1 MKIIVITVNVTAIKA
16 EPRAILYGLINAVKT
31 VFITVRNKLRKTV
44 IILAEIKYGASVL
57 LP

>member
-1 MKIIVITVNVTAIKA
+1 MKSIVITVNVTAIKA

-44 IILAEIKYGASVL
+44 IKTAVIN
-57 LP
+57 